1 MRQWGH
7 ILAGLLKIQSL
18 ACFVNLA
25 LVDLLEEGEASR
37 FLTCRVLLLNG
48 NLVIHE
54 LHFRNTQVFQPSVI
68 NDLSCSGLIVSI
80 QIYVADFDHLS
91 LWICLKNFTQ
101 SVGKD
106 RHEVLV
112 NHLVEA
118 LICDDASELK
128 LDIIVK
134 SEVDLTD
141 GT

>member
-25 LVDLLEEGEASR
+25 LVYLLEEGEASR

-91 LWICLKNFTQ
+91 LWVYLENFTH
-101 SVGKD
+101 SVGQD
-106 RHEVLV
+106 SHEILV
-112 NHLVEA
+112 DHLME
-118 LICDDASELK
+118 
-128 LDIIVK
+128 
-134 SEVDLTD
+134 T
-141 GT
+141 